1 MKEKIKHAL
10 RVVFSILGVIAIF
23 QWVIFPG
30 LSSQNTIINLFAFA
44 LTAVISTIL
53 GVILWNEL
61 NGYTPKSFEDDK
73 KEIVEEQKEHNDGEI
88 L

>member
-1 MKEKIKHAL
+1 MREKIKHAL
-10 RVVFSILGVIAIF
+10 RVVFTILGVIAIF
-23 QWVIFPG
+23 HWIIFPG
-30 LSSQNTIINLFAFA
+30 LSSQNTIINLFSLA

-61 NGYTPKSFEDDK
+61 NWGKSNSAEENEKEDDNGK
-73 KEIVEEQKEHNDGEI
+73 I

>member
-44 LTAVISTIL
+44 LTAIISTIL

-61 NGYTPKSFEDDK
+61 NGDVPNESEENE
-73 KEIVEEQKEHNDGEI
+73 KELVEEQKEHKDGEI